1 MTRKFIIRS
10 LLFVVFLITANF
22 VLDWS
27 FKALSAHKKVNEMM
41 DEQFAEFDGTFTFLA
56 MGNSHNCINT
66 HILPNSFNYGS
77 PGENYIR
84 SYYKLKYILEQ
95 SGRKPEYLLLQ
106 ADISC
111 FGPKISDR
119 FEYNYYWIKY
129 VDYIELAKIKGD
141 KDVVYNWVE
150 GKFFSYAGNYKDL
163 WLSIVYR
170 IKMKKLEMYRGYR
183 EHRNYR
189 NFADEMNREKVGRD
203 KANLV
208 LTKDVY
214 LDQAIRVYF
223 EKIMQLCQANG
234 VKVILVRFPEA
245 KEFYEEETRIVPVDK
260 LYSEVDSIAAK
271 FPVYSGILSYQEM
284 FFDHPEYFFDPDHLN
299 VEGSDLFSARL
310 AEDLAGSG
318 FGLFPEH

>member
-1 MTRKFIIRS
+1 MTRQFIIRCV
-10 LLFVVFLITANF
+10 LFLAFLVALNF
-22 VLDWS
+22 AIDQT
-27 FKALSAHKKVNEMM
+27 FKALSAHKKVNVMM
-41 DEQFAEFDGTFTFLA
+41 DEQFAELDDTLTFLT

-66 HILPNSFNYGS
+66 HILPHSFNYGS
-77 PGENYIR
+77 PGENYIKT
-84 SYYKLKYILEQ
+84 YYKLKYVLEQ
-95 SGRKPEYLLLQ
+95 SGKKPEFLLLQ

-129 VDYIELAKIKGD
+129 VDFIELAKIKDD

-170 IKMKKLEMYRGYR
+170 IKMKKVDMYRGYR
-183 EHRNYR
+183 AHRDYKNY
-189 NFADEMNREKVGRD
+189 ADEADRNKVARD

-208 LTKDVY
+208 LSKDEY
-214 LDQAIRVYF
+214 FDHAIRVYF
-223 EKIMQLCQANG
+223 EMIMQLCQDHG
-234 VKVILVRFPEA
+234 VKVVLVRFPEA
-245 KEFYEEETRIVPVDK
+245 KEFYEEECRIVPVNK
-260 LYSEVDSIAAK
+260 LYAEVQAIASE

-299 VEGSDLFSARL
+299 VEGSDLFSTRL
-310 AEDLAGSG
+310 AFDLKGSG
-318 FGLFPEH
+318 FGSFTEE